1 MARAVSGAAL
11 CRVQHGWAVGGHG
24 GLWGVGV
31 SACQGWAAHPWSV
44 PGNPPAQSTP
54 DGTKLRCRAARG
66 TELLPGGVMSLGR
79 AVVMLSGQ
87 QLQKVPEV
95 SKHGCEMGVL
105 HTWGWMDSLRAGTI
119 TAS

>member
-1 MARAVSGAAL
+1 
-11 CRVQHGWAVGGHG
+11 
-24 GLWGVGV
+24 
-31 SACQGWAAHPWSV
+31 
-44 PGNPPAQSTP
+44 
-54 DGTKLRCRAARG
+54 
-66 TELLPGGVMSLGR
+66 MSLGR

-105 HTWGWMDSLRAGTI
+105 HTWGWMDSPGAGTI